1 MDRVP
6 VQAPFMFLSEGKR
19 AHDYESHQDKSGYDV
34 LHHGDHSRE
43 LAHYVI
49 GDRGRSRQRAERP
62 IEIGRPME

>member
-1 MDRVP
+1 
-6 VQAPFMFLSEGKR
+6 MFLSEGKR
-19 AHDYESHQDKSGYDV
+19 AHDHESHQDKSGYDV